1 MKKTTRLSI
10 WINRKPVL
18 QGKFYYLGNK
28 AIFLVNVDEHKVW
41 KKFNGFSIATQILE
55 GFRKGKVRPLILY
68 KHVEKNLIYQAVPSD
83 FYKHGIPVK
92 YGGHRQM
99 ILPFVSWKFFKEA
112 INEPFDLPAMTLDEW
127 LGENNKEP
135 QSVKIDSGVKNRLK
149 ADFLK
154 KYPEFRHG

>member
-10 WINRKPVL
+10 WINKKPTL

-41 KKFNGFSIATQILE
+41 TKFGGFSIATQILE
-55 GFRKGKVRPLILY
+55 AFRKGKVRPLILY
-68 KHVEKNLIYQAVPSD
+68 KHIERNLIYQATPSD

-99 ILPFVSWKFFKEA
+99 ILPFINWKFFKGA
-112 INEPFDLPAMTLDEW
+112 INEPFDLPAMTVDEW
-127 LGENNKEP
+127 LGETNKEP
-135 QSVKIDSGVKNRLK
+135 RKVVVAPSVKQRLK
-149 ADFLK
+149 EDFLK
-154 KYPEFRHG
+154 RYPEYK